1 MNVQSLL
8 GRWRAASL
16 RAKVLALLGLS
27 TAFLALMVA
36 QEQIRRQTG
45 AEIVLRARPVDPHN
59 LLRGA
64 YVALDYEAERIDP
77 AALSAPPE
85 AASWRSGDRLFLS
98 LREENGVWTPASLS
112 REKPANGPAIRVAF
126 RNQQS
131 FPDAPGQITI
141 DIGADHYY
149 ADEPTAKALEK
160 DIREGGLEVILA
172 VGDDGSLSIK
182 GLVLDGQKQYETLF

>member
-1 MNVQSLL
+1 MNVNALL
-8 GRWRAASL
+8 ARWRTLTL
-16 RAKVLALLGLS
+16 RHKVLALLAVS

-36 QEQIRRQTG
+36 QEQVRRQTG
-45 AEIVLRARPVDPHN
+45 TEIVLRARPVDPRD

-64 YVALDYEAERIDP
+64 YVALDYEAERVDP
-77 AALSAPPE
+77 ATLSLPAD
-85 AASWRSGDRLFLS
+85 AASWRSGDKLFLG
-98 LREENGVWTPASLS
+98 LREENGLWTPASLS
-112 REKPANGPAIRVAF
+112 RGKPANGPAIRVAF

-160 DIREGGLEVILA
+160 DIREGGLDVILA
-172 VGDDGSLSIK
+172 IGDDGGLSIK
-182 GLVLDGQKQYETLF
+182 GLVLNGRKQYETLF